1 MKSCTRVL
9 VLLALFA
16 LIPCAHCLAQAPT
29 APTDLGSFLATLSV
43 DPNGTPT
50 TPSTPPAPRL
60 ASTLCDTD
68 DDCPQGQLCCYP
80 CGIDGCHNVCM
91 APLRKGGGC
100 PLFP

>member
-1 MKSCTRVL
+1 MKNCPRVL

-16 LIPCAHCLAQAPT
+16 LLCSAPCLAQAPQP
-29 APTDLGSFLATLSV
+29 APTDLGTFLASLSV
-43 DPNGTPT
+43 APDVTPT
-50 TPSTPPAPRL
+50 TPPAPRL

-68 DDCPQGQLCCYP
+68 DDCPPNQLCCYP
-80 CGIDGCHNVCM
+80 CGIDGCHNICM